1 MAPILTHGWTF
12 ADMARLEA
20 KMIERVEDWW
30 GGLGSLGQL
39 RVRVAVLLA
48 LLFGLLC
55 IAVGSIS

>member
-1 MAPILTHGWTF
+1 
-12 ADMARLEA
+12 MARLEA